1 MTANETPPAASE
13 DFASVTLA
21 VMRDGPPSCGVNLD
35 GFALDI
41 DARLWQ
47 LDQIESDSIIVTSTP
62 HAARLLRVSCYA
74 SAGVTLSDAIEAVE
88 QIWITDLSYQF
99 LEAHRVV
106 IGATEAELNFITQ
119 IGPGQFFV
127 TGQIEV
133 LRQSTANP

>member
-1 MTANETPPAASE
+1 MTDETPPAASD

-21 VMRDGPPSCGVNLD
+21 VMRDGPPSCGANLD
-35 GFALDI
+35 GMAMDI

-47 LDQIESDSIIVTSTP
+47 LDAIESDSIVVTSTP
-62 HAARLLRVSCYA
+62 HAERLLRASCYA
-74 SAGVTLSDAIEAVE
+74 AAGVTISDAIEAVE
-88 QIWITDLSYQF
+88 QIWITDLSYRF

-106 IGATEAELNFITQ
+106 IGATEAELEFITQ
-119 IGPGQFFV
+119 IEPGRFFV